1 MHLIQYE
8 CKAIDLDSF
17 KMQQSFRAL
26 EVFEMAVQTEEKKL
40 KVKKGKEVIKETS
53 KDETKPAESTGEKSK
68 EAPLIKLEDSQMKE
82 ALVAFKKLVELRDS
96 EGNKQDLLGNAC
108 GEGRKVQV
116 SVAAIK
122 LPRVSDA
129 QVHINLISLIDFSY
143 LYFAGAQTAFAPPH
157 YPCHKRRLLDCER
170 F

>member
-1 MHLIQYE
+1 
-8 CKAIDLDSF
+8 
-17 KMQQSFRAL
+17 
-26 EVFEMAVQTEEKKL
+26 MAVQAEEKAV
-40 KVKKGKEVIKETS
+40 KVKKGKIS
-53 KDETKPAESTGEKSK
+53 KGSNDETKPSLLTDSTGEKPK
-68 EAPLIKLEDSQMKE
+68 DAPLIKLEESQMKE

-96 EGNKQDLLGNAC
+96 EEKKQDLLGSAC

-129 QVHINLISLIDFSY
+129 QVYINLNSPVCIYLALI
-143 LYFAGAQTAFAPPH
+143 GAQAAFAPPH
-157 YPCHKRRLLDCER
+157 HSCNERRLLDCER

>member
-1 MHLIQYE
+1 
-8 CKAIDLDSF
+8 
-17 KMQQSFRAL
+17 
-26 EVFEMAVQTEEKKL
+26 MAVQTEEKKL
-40 KVKKGKEVIKETS
+40 KVKKGKEVIKEVS
-53 KDETKPAESTGEKSK
+53 KDETKPADSTGEKCK

-82 ALVAFKKLVELRDS
+82 ALVAFKKLVEMRDS

-129 QVHINLISLIDFSY
+129 QVYINPRKSDQLFLFVFSRCSNC
-143 LYFAGAQTAFAPPH
+143 F
-157 YPCHKRRLLDCER
+157 YPTPLHLHQETSA
-170 F
+170 